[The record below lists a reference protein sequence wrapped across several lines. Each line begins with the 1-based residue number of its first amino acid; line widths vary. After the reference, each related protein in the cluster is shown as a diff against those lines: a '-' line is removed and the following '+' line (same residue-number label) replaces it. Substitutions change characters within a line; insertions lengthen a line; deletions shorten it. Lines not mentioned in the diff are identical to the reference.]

1 MMDYENLL
9 LGSIIGELINRGAR
23 TVLISIRERLTCAM
37 EALARMVARDEDLS
51 FLVLLIQFDS
61 NLDSRR

>member
-1 MMDYENLL
+1 MMDYDNPL

-23 TVLISIRERLTCAM
+23 TVLISIREWLMA
-37 EALARMVARDEDLS
+37 ASARMAACDEDLS